1 MEFRL
6 GSGSEVTW
14 REKKRGI
21 VGEVFHLSF

>member
-1 MEFRL
+1 MELRL
-6 GSGSEVTW
+6 GSGSEVTG